1 MSNNIK
7 FFETPCISFC
17 FFLLF
22 RNVTMK
28 VLGGMQWASENLA
41 DDVFYSTCDD
51 DMIVDIGRLQKEIN
65 RARRKTSNRKWSEF
79 PIICG
84 YKTLND
90 SIAPGRSLK
99 DKNYVSK
106 EKYRWHLWPKFCL
119 GGLYTTSV
127 SVAKQL
133 YDISRTK
140 NLLNTD
146 DVWITGILRNILGM
160 PDSMLIKVEPA
171 AATHQKNFK
180 NLSTNEIRN
189 NVTKSWKKILARYKR
204 DTICIC

>member
-1 MSNNIK
+1 
-7 FFETPCISFC
+7 
-17 FFLLF
+17 
-22 RNVTMK
+22 MK
-28 VLGGMQWASENLA
+28 VLAAMQWASENLA
-41 DDVFYSTCDD
+41 DDAYYSTCDD
-51 DMIVDIGRLQKEIN
+51 DMIIDIGRLQNEIHKM
-65 RARRKTSNRKWSEF
+65 RTKTSKRKWPEF

-84 YKTLND
+84 YKTQND
-90 SIAPGRSLK
+90 SIRPIRRLK
-99 DKNYVSK
+99 HKNYVSK

-133 YDISRTK
+133 YNISRTK

-171 AATHQKNFK
+171 AATHQKNFQHI
-180 NLSTNEIRN
+180 SRNEIRN
-189 NVTKSWKKILARYKR
+189 NVTKTWKNILARYKR
-204 DTICIC
+204 NTICIC